1 MEYNYETRTKDILRI
16 HDETES
22 PYNPI
27 IPKCHNANITVIFH
41 LISFVAKRF
50 YIRSN
55 FIFVD
60 KINGFYWRKKK
71 KFIER
76 LFCRGKDIFKI

>member
-1 MEYNYETRTKDILRI
+1 MEYNYEARTKDILRI
-16 HDETES
+16 HGETES

-50 YIRSN
+50 CIRNILFFANKMSE
-55 FIFVD
+55 
-60 KINGFYWRKKK
+60 FYRAN
-71 KFIER
+71 
-76 LFCRGKDIFKI
+76 L